1 MGLSRERGD
10 HRLTFA
16 VLAAGVAAY
25 ALLQSLVVPVLT
37 TVQEQLHTSQDTATW
52 VLTAYL
58 LSASVMTPILGRVG
72 DMIGKERVFVASLL
86 ALGVGSALAAVAPSI
101 GVMIAAR
108 VIQGFGGGVLPVAFG
123 IVRDEFPE
131 PRVAGAVG
139 SLASLTAVGGGLG
152 IVLAGPIVTA
162 LSWRWLFWLPM
173 IVTVLAAAG
182 AVLFVPESPV
192 RSPGRISLLPA
203 VLLSAWLVALLVAL
217 SEAPVWG
224 WGSARVLGLLAV
236 AVVACV
242 LWIWSELRA
251 VTPLIDMAM
260 MRLPA
265 VWTNNLVAL
274 LIGVGMYATFAFLPE
289 MVQTPRSAGYG
300 FGASITQ
307 SGLMLLPWSVLM
319 FGTGQFTGRLL
330 LRFGGKALVVSGSLI
345 GAASL
350 AMLAF
355 AHSAVWEIY
364 LADSLMGIGF
374 GLAFP
379 AMAALIVDAVP
390 ASQTGVASG
399 MNANVRTIGG
409 SIGSALM
416 ASIVTARLLPS
427 GLPQEAGY
435 TGGFAA
441 MTAALLLAAAAG
453 LLIPVAR
460 RVLAAAG
467 PGGCRSRRRGCGCV
481 PVPGRGGGRDGVAG
495 RRDPGQS
502 GRVALG
508 ALHVDPAGRCLP
520 LVPAG
525 ARLGDGP
532 AGRLLD
538 LVTRSA
544 AGSGVTAAGPAALV
558 ERNGM
563 LEVRLARV
571 PGARRE
577 GAGAVTDLNQVTEP
591 VVGLV
596 RMRLVPVITVERGHR
611 LEFHGEIPA
620 VGQGQCPGAMSAGRS
635 GVTGPGK
642 GPRLPARRADPARW
656 ACGGGWSGQL
666 R

>member
-1 MGLSRERGD
+1 MGRSRERGNY
-10 HRLTFA
+10 RVTFA
-16 VLAAGVAAY
+16 VLAAGVGAY

-37 TVQEQLHTSQDTATW
+37 TIAEQLRTSQDTATW

-86 ALGVGSALAAVAPSI
+86 ALGLGSALAAVAPSI

-123 IVRDEFPE
+123 IVRDEFPTE
-131 PRVAGAVG
+131 RVAGAVG

-182 AVLFVPESPV
+182 AVVFVPESPV

-203 VLLSAWLVALLVAL
+203 LLLSAWLIALLVAL

-236 AVVACV
+236 AVVVVAA
-242 LWIWSELRA
+242 WIVAELRA
-251 VTPLIDMAM
+251 VTPLIDMGM
-260 MRLPA
+260 MRLTA

-274 LIGVGMYATFAFLPE
+274 LVGVGMYATFAFLPE

-300 FGASITQ
+300 FGATITQ

-330 LRFGGKALVVSGSLI
+330 IRFGGKALVVSGCVI
-345 GAASL
+345 GALSL
-350 AMLAF
+350 AVLAF
-355 AHSAVWEIY
+355 AHAAVWEIY

-379 AMAALIVDAVP
+379 AMSALIVDAVP

-427 GLPQEAGY
+427 GLPREAGY

-441 MTAALLLAAAAG
+441 MTFALLLAGAAG
-453 LLIPVAR
+453 LLIPVGR
-460 RVLAAAG
+460 RVRGVVDAAAASPSAAPSAAAPAAAG
-467 PGGCRSRRRGCGCV
+467 EA
-481 PVPGRGGGRDGVAG
+481 VA
-495 RRDPGQS
+495 
-502 GRVALG
+502 
-508 ALHVDPAGRCLP
+508 
-520 LVPAG
+520 
-525 ARLGDGP
+525 
-532 AGRLLD
+532 
-538 LVTRSA
+538 A
-544 AGSGVTAAGPAALV
+544 A
-558 ERNGM
+558 E
-563 LEVRLARV
+563 
-571 PGARRE
+571 
-577 GAGAVTDLNQVTEP
+577 
-591 VVGLV
+591 
-596 RMRLVPVITVERGHR
+596 
-611 LEFHGEIPA
+611 
-620 VGQGQCPGAMSAGRS
+620 
-635 GVTGPGK
+635 
-642 GPRLPARRADPARW
+642 
-656 ACGGGWSGQL
+656 
-666 R
+666 